1 MGPNAERLAGA
12 RECLRMTRGLRVAAA
27 QHLAVPVDE
36 VHASASL
43 AGDPLV
49 IVLGRIFIIVQPVL
63 DLHASVRTGE
73 EQCGHRSNIRRFQQ
87 LGNFTQME
95 APA

>member
-1 MGPNAERLAGA
+1 
-12 RECLRMTRGLRVAAA
+12 MTRGLLVAAT
-27 QHLAVPVDE
+27 QHLALPIDE

-63 DLHASVRTGE
+63 DLHASDRTSE
-73 EQCGHRSNIRRFQQ
+73 EQCGHRSNIRPFQTD
-87 LGNFTQME
+87 LTQNGSALHDSE
-95 APA
+95 IVAGESFPDG